1 MPSAF
6 GRAASS
12 SIQIERG
19 GRAAGLCV
27 RSGARKKWRR
37 GIGVPTGGR
46 RFFRNRSG
54 RSRSRPARSR
64 VAVLHAM
71 RMTAGR
77 RAGRAAVAARWP
89 PVARAGASRRMA
101 CSSPD
106 RWCRSGGR
114 HPDPSRPMAFW
125 GGHAH
130 PRLIARCST
139 AELHGADSM
148 EGVEPSTSR
157 FLSSCASGS
166 ASTGFRRR
174 SQHQRGADHRTRS
187 RRPQGSGPRRAA
199 SRWRPDFRRAQ
210 RSVRG
215 DSNPPP
221 CRV

>member
-1 MPSAF
+1 MPSAL

-12 SIQIERG
+12 IEFERVAAPRLVG
-19 GRAAGLCV
+19 SKRREKIMASRDRCADGRAPGLPESQ
-27 RSGARKKWRR
+27 R
-37 GIGVPTGGR
+37 
-46 RFFRNRSG
+46 
-54 RSRSRPARSR
+54 RSRSRQARSR

-71 RMTAGR
+71 RKTAGR
-77 RAGRAAVAARWP
+77 RAGRAAVAASMA
-89 PVARAGASRRMA
+89 ARCACRRE
-101 CSSPD
+101 SPD
-106 RWCRSGGR
+106 GVQLAGPMVQVRREAPRSLSADGFLG
-114 HPDPSRPMAFW
+114 S
-125 GGHAH
+125 HAH

-148 EGVEPSTSR
+148 EGVEPSTSEFR
-157 FLSSCASGS
+157 SSCASGS

-174 SQHQRGADHRTRS
+174 SQHQRGTDHRTRS
-187 RRPQGSGPRRAA
+187 RRPLRSSPRRAA